1 MKRHFKLILAIIA
14 IGLSA
19 AIGYGVYLYFKPMK
33 QVSRRQTDYKVTEK
47 QLSDEFSDSP
57 DKAGVKY
64 LDKVLEFTGDIKK
77 TEIQDNANNVI
88 FDKGGLVI
96 IVAAC
101 LPEEKN
107 KITLLHPGTTISLRG
122 ICKGFIKGDD
132 MFGTPGEIKI
142 DQCSIK

>member
-1 MKRHFKLILAIIA
+1 MKRHFKLILAIII

-19 AIGYGVYLYFKPMK
+19 LIAYGVYFYFKPMR
-33 QVSRRQTDYKVTEK
+33 QVSQEQTDYKVTDK
-47 QLSDEFSDSP
+47 QLIEEFTASP
-57 DKAGVKY
+57 DKAGIKY
-64 LDKVLEFTGDIKK
+64 LDKIMEISGEVKK

-88 FDKGGLVI
+88 FDKGDAVV

-107 KITLLHPGTTISLRG
+107 KITLLRSGSTISLRG

-132 MFGTPGEIKI
+132 VFGTPGELKI
-142 DQCSIK
+142 DQCTLK